1 VIAEQRAT
9 REAVALYDQ
18 TSFGK
23 LLLQGRDALA
33 LLQRLCANEVDVAP
47 GRMVYTALLNERG
60 GFESDLTVMRLAAD
74 RFLLVTGSAQPVRDA
89 DWIAPHRPE
98 ARGADRRQRAVER
111 AVADGARTP
120 ASCWRVSAP
129 TTCRRPA

>member
-1 VIAEQRAT
+1 MIDEQRAT

-33 LLQRLCANEVDVAP
+33 LLQRLCANEIDVP
-47 GRMVYTALLNERG
+47 VGRMVYTAMLNERG

-74 RFLLVTGSAQPVRDA
+74 RFLIVTGSAQPQRDA
-89 DWIAPHRPE
+89 DWIARHIEPDEH
-98 ARGADRRQRAVER
+98 AVLT
-111 AVADGARTP
+111 D
-120 ASCWRVSAP
+120 VSAL
-129 TTCRRPA
+129 TACFG